1 MPRTTAN
8 CGTGVAELNIIC
20 YYIKMRNF
28 LTKIVSGVL
37 GLWMAVNFVSGVD
50 FTGSLKSL
58 AIAGCLLGV
67 INFFIKPVLKTITLP
82 LRMLTLGLFGLIIN
96 MAMVWAIDIFY
107 VELVIVG
114 IMPLFWTT
122 LIVWGL
128 SVVLGLFFNR
138 KHE

>member
-1 MPRTTAN
+1 
-8 CGTGVAELNIIC
+8 
-20 YYIKMRNF
+20 MRNF

-37 GLWMAVNFVSGVD
+37 GLWIAVNFVPGVD
-50 FTGSLKSL
+50 FSGSLKAL
-58 AIAGCLLGV
+58 AIAGCLLGL

-107 VELVIVG
+107 TELVILG
-114 IMPLFWTT
+114 IVPLFWTT
-122 LIVWGL
+122 LVVWGL
-128 SVVLGLFFNR
+128 SVVLGLFFNK

>member
-1 MPRTTAN
+1 
-8 CGTGVAELNIIC
+8 
-20 YYIKMRNF
+20 MRNF

-37 GLWMAVNFVSGVD
+37 GLWIAVNFVSGVN

-58 AIAGCLLGV
+58 VIAGCLLGV

-114 IMPLFWTT
+114 MMPLFWTT

>member
-1 MPRTTAN
+1 
-8 CGTGVAELNIIC
+8 
-20 YYIKMRNF
+20 MRNF

-37 GLWMAVNFVSGVD
+37 GLWIAVNFVPGVD

-58 AIAGCLLGV
+58 AIAGCLLGL

-82 LRMLTLGLFGLIIN
+82 IRMLTLGLFGLVIN

-114 IMPLFWTT
+114 IVPLFWTT

-128 SVVLGLFFNR
+128 SVVLDLFFNR